1 MHSHTA
7 LMSNIEE
14 FRLETRQWLETHCP
28 ASLRTPMSEREVVW
42 GGRNA
47 SFPSADAQRWLQ
59 AMGDRGWTA
68 PTWPRSYGGGG
79 LTAEQNAVLQ
89 EELRRIKARPPLY
102 SFGLWMFG
110 PVLLEFGSEEQ
121 KQRFLPPIVR
131 GETRWCQ
138 GYSEPGAGSDLAS
151 LATRCEDDG
160 DHFLINGQKIW
171 TSYANLADW
180 MFCLVRTDTRTKHG
194 GISFVVFDMRTA
206 GVETRPIRLISGDSP
221 FCETFLT
228 DVRVPKDQLIGPLN
242 GGWEIAKRL
251 LMHERTNISAEAF
264 GNAAGLDLIETA
276 RQFVGLRE
284 GVLAN
289 TDLRARIAR
298 HRMRDEAFRL
308 AVQQARTD
316 HGRSSSAAT
325 AALASSFKVAA
336 ASLNQ
341 ERCELLLECLGHEGL
356 GWEGEGFSTDALRAT
371 RHWLRSKGNSIE
383 GGTTEINLN
392 VIAKRVLGL
401 PDPV

>member
-1 MHSHTA
+1 
-7 LMSNIEE
+7 MSNIEE

-47 SFPSADAQRWLQ
+47 TFPSADTQRWLQ

-68 PTWPRSYGGGG
+68 PTWPKSYGGGG

-151 LATRCEDDG
+151 LATRCEDHG

-284 GVLAN
+284 GVLTN

-308 AVQQARTD
+308 AVQQARTG

-325 AALASSFKVAA
+325 SALASSFKVAA

>member
-1 MHSHTA
+1 
-7 LMSNIEE
+7 MSNIEE

-47 SFPSADAQRWLQ
+47 TFPSDDAQRWLQ
-59 AMGDRGWTA
+59 AMGERGWTA
-68 PTWPRSYGGGG
+68 PTWPRRYGGGG

-151 LATRCEDDG
+151 LATRCEDHG

-308 AVQQARTD
+308 AVQQARTG

-325 AALASSFKVAA
+325 SALASSFKVAA

>member
-1 MHSHTA
+1 
-7 LMSNIEE
+7 MSNIEE

-47 SFPSADAQRWLQ
+47 TFPSADAQRWLQ
-59 AMGDRGWTA
+59 AMGERGWTA

-89 EELRRIKARPPLY
+89 EELRRIKARPALY

-110 PVLLEFGSEEQ
+110 PVLLEFGNEEQ

-151 LATRCEDDG
+151 LATRCEDHG

-180 MFCLVRTDTRTKHG
+180 MFCLVRTDTRTKHV
-194 GISFVVFDMRTA
+194 GISFLVFDMRTA

-276 RQFVGLRE
+276 RQFVGLRD

-308 AVQQARTD
+308 AVQQARTG

-325 AALASSFKVAA
+325 SALASSFKVAA

>member
-1 MHSHTA
+1 
-7 LMSNIEE
+7 MSNIEE
-14 FRLETRQWLETHCP
+14 FRRETRQWLETHCP

-47 SFPSADAQRWLQ
+47 TFPSADAQRWLQ
-59 AMGDRGWTA
+59 AMGERGWTA
-68 PTWPRSYGGGG
+68 PTWPKSYGGGG

-151 LATRCEDDG
+151 LATRCEDHG

-308 AVQQARTD
+308 AVQQARTG

-325 AALASSFKVAA
+325 SALASSFKVAA

>member
-1 MHSHTA
+1 
-7 LMSNIEE
+7 MSNIEE

-47 SFPSADAQRWLQ
+47 TFPSDDAQRWLQ
-59 AMGDRGWTA
+59 AMGERGWTA
-68 PTWPRSYGGGG
+68 PTWPRRYGGGG

-110 PVLLEFGSEEQ
+110 PVLLEFGNEEQ

-151 LATRCEDDG
+151 LATRCEDHG

-194 GISFVVFDMRTA
+194 GISFLVFDMRTA

-308 AVQQARTD
+308 AVQQARTG

-325 AALASSFKVAA
+325 SALASSFKVAA

>member
-1 MHSHTA
+1 
-7 LMSNIEE
+7 MSNIEE

-151 LATRCEDDG
+151 LATRCEDHG
-160 DHFLINGQKIW
+160 EHFLINGQKIW

-308 AVQQARTD
+308 AVQQARTG

>member
-1 MHSHTA
+1 
-7 LMSNIEE
+7 MSNIEE
-14 FRLETRQWLETHCP
+14 FRLETQQWLETHCP

-47 SFPSADAQRWLQ
+47 TFPSADAQRWLQ
-59 AMGDRGWTA
+59 AMGERGWTA

-89 EELRRIKARPPLY
+89 EELRRIKARPALY

-110 PVLLEFGSEEQ
+110 PVLLEFGNEEQ

-151 LATRCEDDG
+151 LATRCEDHG

-194 GISFVVFDMRTA
+194 GISFLVFDMRTA

-308 AVQQARTD
+308 AVQQARTG

-325 AALASSFKVAA
+325 SALASSFKVAA

>member
-1 MHSHTA
+1 
-7 LMSNIEE
+7 MSNIEE

-47 SFPSADAQRWLQ
+47 TFPSADAQRWLQ
-59 AMGDRGWTA
+59 AMGERGWTA
-68 PTWPRSYGGGG
+68 PTWPRRYGGGG

-151 LATRCEDDG
+151 LATRCEDHG
-160 DHFLINGQKIW
+160 EHFLINGQKIW

-276 RQFVGLRE
+276 RQFVGLRD

-308 AVQQARTD
+308 AVQQARTG

-325 AALASSFKVAA
+325 SALASSFKVAA

>member
-1 MHSHTA
+1 
-7 LMSNIEE
+7 MSNIEE

-47 SFPSADAQRWLQ
+47 TFPSDDAQRWLQ
-59 AMGDRGWTA
+59 AMGERGWTA
-68 PTWPRSYGGGG
+68 PTWPRRYGGGG

-89 EELRRIKARPPLY
+89 EELRRIKARPALY

-110 PVLLEFGSEEQ
+110 PVLLEFGNEEQ

-151 LATRCEDDG
+151 LATRCEDHG

-194 GISFVVFDMRTA
+194 GISFLVFDMRTA

-308 AVQQARTD
+308 AVQQARTG

-325 AALASSFKVAA
+325 SALASSFKVAA

>member
-1 MHSHTA
+1 M
-7 LMSNIEE
+7 NDIEE
-14 FRLETRQWLETHCP
+14 FRIETRQWLETHCP
-28 ASLRTPMSEREVVW
+28 ASMRAPMSEREVVW
-42 GGRNA
+42 GGRNPQ
-47 SFPSADAQRWLQ
+47 FPSADAQRWLQ
-59 AMGDRGWTA
+59 AMGERGWTA
-68 PTWPRSYGGGG
+68 PTWPTRYGGGG

-110 PVLLEFGSEEQ
+110 PVLLEFGDEQQ

-131 GETRWCQ
+131 GEIRWCQ

-151 LATRCEDDG
+151 LATRCEDHG

-180 MFCLVRTDTRTKHG
+180 MFCLVRTDTRTKHA
-194 GISFVVFDMRTA
+194 GISFVVFDMRTN
-206 GVETRPIRLISGDSP
+206 GVETRPIRLISGESP

-251 LMHERTNISAEAF
+251 LMHERTNLSAEAF
-264 GNAAGLDLIETA
+264 GNAAGLDLIEAA
-276 RQFVGLRE
+276 RQFVGLRD
-284 GVLAN
+284 GVLADA
-289 TDLRARIAR
+289 DLRTRITR

-308 AVQQARTD
+308 AVQQARTA
-316 HGRSSSAAT
+316 GSSGSGNAS
-325 AALASSFKVAA
+325 AALASSFKVVA

-341 ERCELLLECLGHEGL
+341 QRCELLIECLGHEGL

-392 VIAKRVLGL
+392 VIAKRALGL
-401 PDPV
+401 PDPA

>member
-1 MHSHTA
+1 MND
-7 LMSNIEE
+7 LEE

-28 ASLRTPMSEREVVW
+28 VSLRTPMSEREVVW

-151 LATRCEDDG
+151 LATRCEDHG

-308 AVQQARTD
+308 AVQQARTG

>member
-1 MHSHTA
+1 
-7 LMSNIEE
+7 MSNIEE

-47 SFPSADAQRWLQ
+47 TFPSADAQRWLQ
-59 AMGDRGWTA
+59 AMGERGWTA

-89 EELRRIKARPPLY
+89 EELRRIKARPALY

-151 LATRCEDDG
+151 LATRCEDHG

-194 GISFVVFDMRTA
+194 GISFLVFDMRTA

-308 AVQQARTD
+308 AVQQARTG

-325 AALASSFKVAA
+325 SALASSFKVAA

>member
-1 MHSHTA
+1 
-7 LMSNIEE
+7 MSNIEE

-47 SFPSADAQRWLQ
+47 TFPSADAQRWLQ
-59 AMGDRGWTA
+59 AMGERGWTA

-89 EELRRIKARPPLY
+89 EELRRIKARPALY

-110 PVLLEFGSEEQ
+110 PVLLEFGNEEQ

-151 LATRCEDDG
+151 LATRCEDHG

-194 GISFVVFDMRTA
+194 GISFLVFDMRTA

-276 RQFVGLRE
+276 RQFVGLRD

-308 AVQQARTD
+308 AVQQARTG

-325 AALASSFKVAA
+325 SALASSFKVAA

-356 GWEGEGFSTDALRAT
+356 GWVGEGFSTDALRAT

>member
-1 MHSHTA
+1 
-7 LMSNIEE
+7 MSNIEE

-47 SFPSADAQRWLQ
+47 TFPSDDAQRWLQ
-59 AMGDRGWTA
+59 AMGERGWTA

-110 PVLLEFGSEEQ
+110 PVLLEFGSEDQ

-151 LATRCEDDG
+151 LATRCEDHG
-160 DHFLINGQKIW
+160 EHFLINGQKIW

-308 AVQQARTD
+308 AVQQARTG

-325 AALASSFKVAA
+325 SALASSFKVAA

>member
-1 MHSHTA
+1 
-7 LMSNIEE
+7 MSNIEE

-47 SFPSADAQRWLQ
+47 TFPSADAQRWLQ
-59 AMGDRGWTA
+59 AMGERGWTA
-68 PTWPRSYGGGG
+68 PTWPKSYGGGG

-151 LATRCEDDG
+151 LATRCEDHG

-194 GISFVVFDMRTA
+194 GISFVVFDMRIA

-308 AVQQARTD
+308 AVQQARTG

-325 AALASSFKVAA
+325 SALASSFKVAA

>member
-1 MHSHTA
+1 
-7 LMSNIEE
+7 MSNIEE

-47 SFPSADAQRWLQ
+47 TFPSDDAQRWLQ
-59 AMGDRGWTA
+59 AMGERGWTA

-89 EELRRIKARPPLY
+89 EELRRIKARPALY

-110 PVLLEFGSEEQ
+110 PVLLEFGNEEQ

-151 LATRCEDDG
+151 LATRCEDHG
-160 DHFLINGQKIW
+160 EHFLINGQKIW

-308 AVQQARTD
+308 AVQQARTG

-325 AALASSFKVAA
+325 SALASSFKVAA

>member
-1 MHSHTA
+1 
-7 LMSNIEE
+7 MSNIEE

-47 SFPSADAQRWLQ
+47 TFPSDDAQRWLQ
-59 AMGDRGWTA
+59 AMGERGWTA

-151 LATRCEDDG
+151 LATRCEDHG
-160 DHFLINGQKIW
+160 EHFLINGQKIW

-308 AVQQARTD
+308 AVQQARTG

-325 AALASSFKVAA
+325 SALASSFKVAA

>member
-1 MHSHTA
+1 MND
-7 LMSNIEE
+7 LEE

-28 ASLRTPMSEREVVW
+28 VSLRTPMSEREVVW

-151 LATRCEDDG
+151 LATRCEDHG
-160 DHFLINGQKIW
+160 EHFLINGQKIW

-276 RQFVGLRE
+276 RHFVGLRE

-308 AVQQARTD
+308 AVQQARTG

>member
-1 MHSHTA
+1 
-7 LMSNIEE
+7 MSNIEE

-47 SFPSADAQRWLQ
+47 TFPSADAQRWLQ
-59 AMGDRGWTA
+59 AMGERGWTA

-89 EELRRIKARPPLY
+89 EELRRIKARPALY

-110 PVLLEFGSEEQ
+110 PVLLEFGNEEQ

-151 LATRCEDDG
+151 LATRCEDHG

-194 GISFVVFDMRTA
+194 GISFLVFDMRTA

-276 RQFVGLRE
+276 RQFVGLRD

-308 AVQQARTD
+308 AVQQARTG

-325 AALASSFKVAA
+325 SALASSFKVAA

>member
-1 MHSHTA
+1 
-7 LMSNIEE
+7 MSNIEE
-14 FRLETRQWLETHCP
+14 FRRETRQWLETHCP

-47 SFPSADAQRWLQ
+47 TFPSADAQRWLQ
-59 AMGDRGWTA
+59 AMGERGWTA
-68 PTWPRSYGGGG
+68 PTWPKSYGGGG

-138 GYSEPGAGSDLAS
+138 GYSEPGSGSDLAS
-151 LATRCEDDG
+151 LATRCEDHG

-308 AVQQARTD
+308 AVQQARTG

-325 AALASSFKVAA
+325 SALASSFKVAA

>member
-1 MHSHTA
+1 
-7 LMSNIEE
+7 MSNIEE

-47 SFPSADAQRWLQ
+47 TFPSDDAQRWLH
-59 AMGDRGWTA
+59 AMGERGWTA

-151 LATRCEDDG
+151 LATRCEDHG
-160 DHFLINGQKIW
+160 EHFLINGQKIW

-308 AVQQARTD
+308 AVQQARTG

-325 AALASSFKVAA
+325 SALASSFKVAA

>member
-1 MHSHTA
+1 
-7 LMSNIEE
+7 MSNIEE

-42 GGRNA
+42 GGRNPT
-47 SFPSADAQRWLQ
+47 FPSADAQRWLQ
-59 AMGDRGWTA
+59 AMGERGWTA
-68 PTWPRSYGGGG
+68 PTWPKSYGGGG

-151 LATRCEDDG
+151 LATRCEDHG

-308 AVQQARTD
+308 AVQQARTG

-325 AALASSFKVAA
+325 SALASSFKVAA

>member
-1 MHSHTA
+1 
-7 LMSNIEE
+7 MSDIEE

-28 ASLRTPMSEREVVW
+28 VSLRTPMSEREVVW

-151 LATRCEDDG
+151 LATRCEDHG

-308 AVQQARTD
+308 AVQQARTG

>member
-1 MHSHTA
+1 
-7 LMSNIEE
+7 MSNIEE

-47 SFPSADAQRWLQ
+47 TFPSAEAQRWLQ
-59 AMGDRGWTA
+59 AMGERGWTA

-89 EELRRIKARPPLY
+89 EELRRIKARPALY

-110 PVLLEFGSEEQ
+110 PVLLEFGNEEQ

-151 LATRCEDDG
+151 LATRCEDHG

-194 GISFVVFDMRTA
+194 GISFLVFDMRTA

-308 AVQQARTD
+308 AVQQARTG

-325 AALASSFKVAA
+325 SALASSFKVAA

>member
-1 MHSHTA
+1 
-7 LMSNIEE
+7 MSNIEE

-47 SFPSADAQRWLQ
+47 TFPSADAQRWLQ
-59 AMGDRGWTA
+59 AMGERGWTA
-68 PTWPRSYGGGG
+68 PTWPKSYGGGG

-151 LATRCEDDG
+151 LATRCEDHG

-284 GVLAN
+284 GVLTN

-308 AVQQARTD
+308 AVQQARTG

-325 AALASSFKVAA
+325 SALASSFKVAA

>member
-1 MHSHTA
+1 
-7 LMSNIEE
+7 MSNIEE

-47 SFPSADAQRWLQ
+47 TFPSADAQRWLQ
-59 AMGDRGWTA
+59 AMGERGWTA
-68 PTWPRSYGGGG
+68 PTWPKSYGGGG

-151 LATRCEDDG
+151 LATRCEDHG

-308 AVQQARTD
+308 AVQQARTG

-325 AALASSFKVAA
+325 SALASSFKVAA

>member
-1 MHSHTA
+1 
-7 LMSNIEE
+7 
-14 FRLETRQWLETHCP
+14 
-28 ASLRTPMSEREVVW
+28 
-42 GGRNA
+42 
-47 SFPSADAQRWLQ
+47 
-59 AMGDRGWTA
+59 MGERGWTA

-89 EELRRIKARPPLY
+89 EELRRIKARPALY

-110 PVLLEFGSEEQ
+110 PVLLEFGNEEQ

-151 LATRCEDDG
+151 LATRCEDHG

-194 GISFVVFDMRTA
+194 GISFLVFDMRTA

-308 AVQQARTD
+308 AVQQARTG

-325 AALASSFKVAA
+325 SALASSFKVAA

>member
-1 MHSHTA
+1 
-7 LMSNIEE
+7 MSNIEA

-28 ASLRTPMSEREVVW
+28 VSLRTPMSEREVVW

-47 SFPSADAQRWLQ
+47 SFPSVDAQRWLQ
-59 AMGDRGWTA
+59 AMGERGWTA
-68 PTWPRSYGGGG
+68 PTWPKSYGGGG

-110 PVLLEFGSEEQ
+110 PVLLEFGSEQQ
-121 KQRFLPPIVR
+121 KQQFLPPIVR

-151 LATRCEDDG
+151 LATRCEDHG

-194 GISFVVFDMRTA
+194 GISFIVFDMRTA

-276 RQFVGLRE
+276 RQFVGVRE

-308 AVQQARTD
+308 AVQQARTG

-325 AALASSFKVAA
+325 SALASSFKVAA

-356 GWEGEGFSTDALRAT
+356 GWEGEGFSADALRAT

>member
-1 MHSHTA
+1 
-7 LMSNIEE
+7 MSNIEE

-47 SFPSADAQRWLQ
+47 TFPSDDAQRWLQ
-59 AMGDRGWTA
+59 AMGERGWTA

-89 EELRRIKARPPLY
+89 EELRRIKARPALY

-110 PVLLEFGSEEQ
+110 PVLLEFGNEEQ

-151 LATRCEDDG
+151 LATRCEDHG

-308 AVQQARTD
+308 AVQQARTG

-325 AALASSFKVAA
+325 SALASSFKVAA

>member
-1 MHSHTA
+1 
-7 LMSNIEE
+7 MSDIEE

-28 ASLRTPMSEREVVW
+28 VSLRTPMSEREVVW

-47 SFPSADAQRWLQ
+47 AFPSADAQRWLQ

-68 PTWPRSYGGGG
+68 PTWPKSYGGGG

-89 EELRRIKARPPLY
+89 QELRRIKARPPLY

-151 LATRCEDDG
+151 LATRCEDHG

-308 AVQQARTD
+308 AVQQARTG

-325 AALASSFKVAA
+325 SALASSFKVAA

>member
-1 MHSHTA
+1 
-7 LMSNIEE
+7 MSNIEE
-14 FRLETRQWLETHCP
+14 FRLETRHWLETHCP

-47 SFPSADAQRWLQ
+47 TFPSADAQRWLQ
-59 AMGDRGWTA
+59 AMGERGWTA

-89 EELRRIKARPPLY
+89 EELRRIKARPALY

-110 PVLLEFGSEEQ
+110 PVLLEFGNEEQ

-151 LATRCEDDG
+151 LATRCEDHG

-194 GISFVVFDMRTA
+194 GISFLVFDMRTA

-308 AVQQARTD
+308 AVQQARTG

-325 AALASSFKVAA
+325 SALASSFKVAA

>member
-1 MHSHTA
+1 
-7 LMSNIEE
+7 MSNIEE

-47 SFPSADAQRWLQ
+47 TFPSADAQRWLQ
-59 AMGDRGWTA
+59 AMGERGWTA

-79 LTAEQNAVLQ
+79 LTAEQHAVLQ
-89 EELRRIKARPPLY
+89 EELRRIKARPALY

-110 PVLLEFGSEEQ
+110 PVLLEFGNEEQ

-151 LATRCEDDG
+151 LATRCEDHG

-308 AVQQARTD
+308 AVQQARTG

-325 AALASSFKVAA
+325 SALASSFKVAA

>member
-1 MHSHTA
+1 
-7 LMSNIEE
+7 MSNIEE

-47 SFPSADAQRWLQ
+47 TFPSDDAQRWLQ
-59 AMGDRGWTA
+59 AMGERGWTA
-68 PTWPRSYGGGG
+68 PTWPRRYGGGG

-151 LATRCEDDG
+151 LATRCEDHG
-160 DHFLINGQKIW
+160 EHFLINGPKIW

-308 AVQQARTD
+308 AVQQARTG

-325 AALASSFKVAA
+325 SALASSFKVAA